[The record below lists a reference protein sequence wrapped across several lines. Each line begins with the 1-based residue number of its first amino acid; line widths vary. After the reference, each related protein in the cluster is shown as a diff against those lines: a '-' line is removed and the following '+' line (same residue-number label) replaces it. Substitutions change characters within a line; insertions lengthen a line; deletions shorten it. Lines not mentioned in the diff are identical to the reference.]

1 MRKSLA
7 VVCAIAALGFAAPAQ
22 ASLIGTQVQVHSE
35 YGVIPGMPPTIL
47 QATDTVLVGAGPE
60 LVGGDGS
67 NHSNQG
73 PNSFLLGPGDQ
84 IDISSERIDITF
96 APFIGP
102 FPFIIDF
109 TNLEWLPDPGTLINV
124 TLDDPGSAVNLGFQI
139 LALDAGGSLIPGGFG
154 ANPSSNKGFQFQ
166 GTVNGSPNGNL
177 FGFVLQVDHP
187 PPTTGGTTGGLTG
200 GTTAGGMNGTISE
213 PTTLALI
220 GLGLA
225 GLGLAR
231 RRRRS

>member
-7 VVCAIAALGFAAPAQ
+7 VACTIAALGLATPAQ
-22 ASLIGTQVQVHSE
+22 ASLIGQSVTVSASFGAPPAFPTETVVV
-35 YGVIPGMPPTIL
+35 GPG
-47 QATDTVLVGAGPE
+47 AE
-60 LVGGDGS
+60 LFFGDGS
-67 NHSNQG
+67 QFETS
-73 PNSFLLGPGDQ
+73 SFLFQPGDQ

-96 APFIGP
+96 APFAGP

-124 TLDDPGSAVNLGFQI
+124 TLDDPGSAVNFGFQI
-139 LALDAGGSLIPGGFG
+139 LALDAGGSVIPGGFG

-200 GTTAGGMNGTISE
+200 GTTGGTPNGTISE

-231 RRRRS
+231 RRRRN